1 MALSPEERVLH
12 SRLAAHTL
20 HSKYDSKEL
29 TAPARRAFLDGFE
42 TQVDPEGILPLAER
56 QRRAAHARKAHF
68 TRLALASARARRRD
82 AS

>member
-1 MALSPEERVLH
+1 VALSPEERVLH

-68 TRLALASARARRRD
+68 TKLALASARARRR
-82 AS
+82 AVS

>member
-68 TRLALASARARRRD
+68 TKLALASARARRR
-82 AS
+82 AVS

>member
-42 TQVDPEGILPLAER
+42 TQVDPEGILPIAER

-68 TRLALASARARRRD
+68 TKLALASARARRR
-82 AS
+82 AP